1 MNNLYDD
8 YKEEKKEKVL
18 YDTNNISNTNNR
30 KDNLKK
36 MNENKKNLILSI
48 TMILVLKGYKS
59 ITLFK
64 QRIWLWNENFKGNHW
79 S

>member
-64 QRIWLWNENFKGNHW
+64 QRIWL
-79 S
+79 